1 MSAKLP
7 TPELLAMV
15 ARRFRALADP
25 SRLAVLHSLEH
36 GPLTVTALVERTGL
50 SQGNLSK
57 HLQQL
62 HASGFVSRTRQGLFV
77 HYALADESV
86 LALCEL
92 MCGRLESDLGAA
104 GATVRQRRRA

>member
-1 MSAKLP
+1 MSTPLP

-25 SRLAVLHSLEH
+25 SRLAVLHSLER
-36 GPLTVTALVERTGL
+36 GPLTVTALVEVTGL

-62 HASGFVSRTRQGLFV
+62 HATGFVSRTRHGLFV
-77 HYALADESV
+77 NYALADDSV

-92 MCGRLESDLGAA
+92 MCGRMESDLEAA
-104 GATVRQRRRA
+104 GATVRQRRRE